1 MSFGIKNMFINSV
14 KEKMRVG
21 ASAYGILNDTRTMLK
36 EMVSNMQEKLKKKIG
51 SSEDN
56 MMMMMN
62 NRRAK
67 MMKDGGGDET
77 MVRIKNL
84 EENIKE
90 LVTTVERIGRS
101 IASPPDVELRI
112 RTTREMLQ
120 RNAPYFVMG
129 LILVFSLW
137 FCCRC
142 FRYCCRMKTVKM
154 MKAPGR
160 NFRMPRPN
168 FEANPRSYFRN
179 LHTSVKPKFG

>member
-1 MSFGIKNMFINSV
+1 M
-14 KEKMRVG
+14 G

-51 SSEDN
+51 SSEEN

-120 RNAPYFVMG
+120 TECALFCDGVNLG
-129 LILVFSLW
+129 VFPWVLLPLLSLLLQNEDGEDDESSW
-137 FCCRC
+137 EELSDA
-142 FRYCCRMKTVKM
+142 KT
-154 MKAPGR
+154 
-160 NFRMPRPN
+160 
-168 FEANPRSYFRN
+168 
-179 LHTSVKPKFG
+179 KF